1 MGLIVNGEAVDDG
14 LVQQEFEAVKGYEAS
29 RRPVSCCEKD
39 AEFRAKAVENVITR
53 VLLLQE
59 AERTTTAPPAGEV
72 DEALRALKERH
83 GGEAKF
89 YAAFGITPEQL
100 PDLRRDVETNLR
112 VEKVLAA
119 AAAPETEPTPAE
131 LEGWYRAHRER
142 YLTTEQVRFSHFVRS
157 PAGEERAAAFKEL
170 RAVREKLLLGEDV
183 EALWK
188 AHSDNAKSGE
198 AATSD
203 MGWTAPGEIL
213 PEIETVAFS
222 LREGEVGPI
231 FASMYGYHLV
241 KVTER
246 RPPVP
251 KPLDEVRD
259 KVREDF
265 VLDRRTSRVQA
276 FVDGLRARASIQRPE
291 A

>member
-14 LVQQEFEAVKGYEAS
+14 LVQQEFEAVKGYESS
-29 RRPVSCCEKD
+29 RRQLSCCEKD
-39 AEFRAKAVENVITR
+39 GEFRERAVENVITR

-59 AERTTTAPPAGEV
+59 AERTTGAPSAGEV

-89 YAAFGITPEQL
+89 YAAFNITPEQE
-100 PDLRRDVETNLR
+100 PDLRKDVETNLR

-119 AAAPETEPTPAE
+119 AAAPETEPTAAE
-131 LEGWYRAHRER
+131 LEAWHRARLER
-142 YLTTEQVRFSHFVRS
+142 YLTVEQVRFAHLVRS
-157 PAGEERAAAFKEL
+157 PAGDERAAAFKEL
-170 RAVREKLLLGEDV
+170 REVREKLLAGADV

-188 AHSDNAKSGE
+188 AHSDTAKSGE

-203 MGWTAPGEIL
+203 MGWVSPGEVM
-213 PEIETVAFS
+213 PELETVAFS
-222 LREGEVGPI
+222 LREGEVGPV

-241 KVTER
+241 KVLER
-246 RPPVP
+246 RPAVP
-251 KPLDEVRD
+251 KPFDEVRGR
-259 KVREDF
+259 VREDF
-265 VLDRRTSRVQA
+265 VQDRRTSRVKA
-276 FVDGLRARASIQRPE
+276 FVDALRARASIQRPE